1 MWNENTRK
9 FKNLSSDSLKE
20 DLKGTKITAIC
31 KDSNNNIW
39 IGTYDGLLGKYGSDF
54 KLMQTYHPSS
64 DSPNEMQQ
72 IVSLREIKKNH
83 LLILTQFHNRILINF
98 DVEKNKSHVF
108 ELYTKGSNNTYCLL
122 NALRENQE
130 GELLAL
136 ISDRGLFHVNWQ
148 DNVLENRL
156 SEMNE
161 RMDSYILDF
170 YQDKKGIYWVASSS
184 GLVRISKDGKN
195 FKKYTVK
202 DGLISDNLIRIES
215 SDDRHLWIS
224 TISGIF
230 RFNTETG
237 EVVNY
242 NHNDG
247 LPANEFLERVS
258 AKTNDGRIIF
268 GSSAGFTI
276 IDPSKVN
283 ADALR
288 TEIIISDIT
297 FQNQSIRRPEG
308 KQFLKQP
315 LEDTKEI
322 WLPYNKNSFSI
333 HYFGKNRK
341 FLKYHTYAYRLTG
354 VEKEWNYQAET
365 NFANYTN
372 LSAGKYIFEIKSAD
386 KTKEGLTT
394 RLIIHIQS
402 PWYFTWY
409 AYLAYAVIFFF
420 FFYLSVYGYLK
431 RMELRK
437 EKEISDFKIQKEHE
451 LTEKKL
457 AFFTNVSHDLKTPL
471 TLIDA
476 PVSDL
481 LQSKNLLPEQV
492 NKLMIINRNSK
503 RLHKLITDL
512 LDFRKIT
519 QKQYVLEVKE
529 TNISE
534 IITDISEAFKEECKN
549 KSIDIE
555 CFADN
560 NLIGFIDVEKVEKIL
575 WNLLSN
581 ALKFTK
587 PGGMISLYA
596 EETIEGEKRNLKL
609 IVSDTGIGISPGE
622 KNKIFD
628 RFYKAKNSQSLNK
641 EGTGIGLS
649 IVSELVEMHH
659 GKIEVETDL
668 GVGTS
673 FTVTIPSGKESYSQD
688 ELVVIDNLNY
698 QMPTIENHEDL
709 EMIRQHDGK
718 KQYNLQGILIVE
730 DNRELLEYLAGHFEK
745 RCKVYTAEDG
755 SAGLKLA
762 KENNPDIIITDVQM
776 PEMNGYEFCLELRR
790 NFDTSHIPIVMLSA
804 NNTIDQQIEGLSTGA
819 DVYLTKP
826 FDIKVLDAQV
836 HSLLENRKM
845 LRNKFQGTET
855 PENLEKTLPQ
865 KDVNFILEMK
875 LFIEENIMNPDLNVE
890 LLGEHF
896 AVSLA
901 QLHRKIKSLTG
912 STPNNLIKSIRLK
925 KAYHLIRDGG
935 LRVSEAAYQTG
946 FSDPNYFTICF
957 KKEFGENP
965 SQITSS
971 VKDSTNSSHV
981 EFPQHE
987 TGSVP
992 PLIPISDG
1000 DLTNDPM
1007 PLLIIAEDNDEMR
1020 NYILNEFKSKYRIIA
1035 VPDGNAAYE
1044 KVIHEIPD
1052 VIISDVMMPGMDGIE
1067 LCRRLKTDE
1076 RTCHI
1081 PIVLLTAKTS
1091 DENMLAG
1098 LENGADDYIPKPF
1111 NISILK
1117 ARVANLYQSRLVMR
1131 QKFIKEPE
1139 ASVAEISTSAHDE
1152 RFLKKAYEIVEQ
1164 YLLDQKFDVQLFSSE
1179 LGMSR
1184 AQLYRKIHAVS
1195 GQSVNEFIRI
1205 VRLKKAAELL
1215 ANSNSSISEIV
1226 EKVGFNSFA
1235 YFTKSF
1241 KDYFGVIPS
1250 KYKR

>member
-1 MWNENTRK
+1 
-9 FKNLSSDSLKE
+9 
-20 DLKGTKITAIC
+20 
-31 KDSNNNIW
+31 
-39 IGTYDGLLGKYGSDF
+39 
-54 KLMQTYHPSS
+54 
-64 DSPNEMQQ
+64 
-72 IVSLREIKKNH
+72 
-83 LLILTQFHNRILINF
+83 
-98 DVEKNKSHVF
+98 
-108 ELYTKGSNNTYCLL
+108 
-122 NALRENQE
+122 
-130 GELLAL
+130 
-136 ISDRGLFHVNWQ
+136 
-148 DNVLENRL
+148 
-156 SEMNE
+156 
-161 RMDSYILDF
+161 
-170 YQDKKGIYWVASSS
+170 
-184 GLVRISKDGKN
+184 
-195 FKKYTVK
+195 
-202 DGLISDNLIRIES
+202 
-215 SDDRHLWIS
+215 
-224 TISGIF
+224 
-230 RFNTETG
+230 
-237 EVVNY
+237 
-242 NHNDG
+242 
-247 LPANEFLERVS
+247 
-258 AKTNDGRIIF
+258 
-268 GSSAGFTI
+268 
-276 IDPSKVN
+276 
-283 ADALR
+283 
-288 TEIIISDIT
+288 
-297 FQNQSIRRPEG
+297 
-308 KQFLKQP
+308 
-315 LEDTKEI
+315 
-322 WLPYNKNSFSI
+322 
-333 HYFGKNRK
+333 
-341 FLKYHTYAYRLTG
+341 
-354 VEKEWNYQAET
+354 
-365 NFANYTN
+365 
-372 LSAGKYIFEIKSAD
+372 
-386 KTKEGLTT
+386 
-394 RLIIHIQS
+394 
-402 PWYFTWY
+402 
-409 AYLAYAVIFFF
+409 
-420 FFYLSVYGYLK
+420 
-431 RMELRK
+431 MELRK
-437 EKEISDFKIQKEHE
+437 EKEISEFKIQKEHE

-476 PVSDL
+476 PVNDL
-481 LQSKNLLPEQV
+481 LQSENLLPEQMI
-492 NKLMIINRNSK
+492 KLIIIHRNSK
-503 RLHKLITDL
+503 RLYKLITDL

-534 IITDISEAFKEECKN
+534 IIADISEAFKEECKN
-549 KSIDIE
+549 KSIE
-555 CFADN
+555 LKCVADN
-560 NLIGFIDVEKVEKIL
+560 NLMGFVDAKKVEKIL

-587 PGGMISLYA
+587 SGGMISLRA
-596 EETIEGEKRNLKL
+596 EETITGENKNLKL
-609 IVSDTGIGISPGE
+609 TVSDTGIGISPNE

-668 GVGTS
+668 GAGTS
-673 FTVTIPSGKESYSQD
+673 FTVIIPSEKESFSAD
-688 ELVVIDNLNY
+688 ELVVFDMLNNSIAV
-698 QMPTIENHEDL
+698 TENQDDL
-709 EMIRQHDGK
+709 EMIRQVEGK
-718 KQYNLQGILIVE
+718 RQYNLRGILIVE
-730 DNRELLEYLAGHFEK
+730 DNRELLEYLAGHFGK

-790 NFDTSHIPIVMLSA
+790 NFDTSHIPIVMLTA

-855 PENLEKTLPQ
+855 PENLERTLPQ

-875 LFIEENIMNPDLNVE
+875 LFIEEHIMNPDLDVE
-890 LLGEHF
+890 MLAEHF

-925 KAYHLIRDGG
+925 KAYQLIRDGG
-935 LRVSEAAYQTG
+935 FRVSEAAYQTG

-965 SQITSS
+965 SQIASS
-971 VKDSTNSSHV
+971 VKDITNSSHADL
-981 EFPQHE
+981 PQHE
-987 TGSVP
+987 SVP
-992 PLIPISDG
+992 SGPIITIADG

-1035 VPDGNAAYE
+1035 IPDGNAAYE

-1052 VIISDVMMPGMDGIE
+1052 VIISDVMMPGMDGVE

-1139 ASVAEISTSAHDE
+1139 ASVAEISASAHDE
-1152 RFLKKAYEIVEQ
+1152 RFLKKAYEIVEK
-1164 YLLDQKFDVQLFSSE
+1164 YLLDPKFDVQLFSSE

-1241 KDYFGVIPS
+1241 KEYFGVIPS